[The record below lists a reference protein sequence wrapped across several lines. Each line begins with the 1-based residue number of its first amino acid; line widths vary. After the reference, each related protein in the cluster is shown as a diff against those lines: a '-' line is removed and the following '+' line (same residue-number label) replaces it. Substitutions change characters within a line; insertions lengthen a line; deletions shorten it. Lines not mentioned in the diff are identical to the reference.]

1 METILRG
8 LLSGFIIGVVCVA
21 YVLLRTWRLE
31 AKLPAR
37 EVETMQSEFLT
48 NSWMTMAFFS
58 SASLLWGFI
67 GAGIYRLLEDE
78 AKFLI
83 FSFTLGVFL
92 AGLVYWRNGAYKL
105 DKIILTLIITI
116 GLGVLVPNI
125 I

>member
-8 LLSGFIIGVVCVA
+8 LLSGFIVGIVCVA

-31 AKLPAR
+31 SKLPAQ

-58 SASLLWGFI
+58 GASLLWGFI
-67 GAGIYRLLEDE
+67 GASLFRLMENQIQ
-78 AKFLI
+78 FLI
-83 FSFTLGVFL
+83 LSLAIGVVLTAMIFFRS
-92 AGLVYWRNGAYKL
+92 VQFKF
-105 DKIILTLIITI
+105 DKIILVLIITV

-125 I
+125 L